1 VPNDT
6 TPATVVILA
15 RIDATITADGFET
28 LAASV
33 RSTDAAVTWVADGDT
48 LKRLS
53 RLTADQSWALVLDGT
68 ETDSRQRLRQHL
80 IGLRRTAVDGV
91 VVADRGTIAQRDLL
105 VAEGIRTAVVDRFDD
120 VTRGSRRPAPEGW
133 ACRSVVWGLW
143 EVESTPTRAGSVL
156 GRWLPWIGGPAAGS
170 LTVVTVSQAGAG
182 ILATSD
188 RLTRVIAAHRA
199 GRHPKRFARL
209 GDLPSLLGSGGQ
221 VNGGSVLRAA

>member
-1 VPNDT
+1 MPNDT

-15 RIDATITADGFET
+15 RIDATITTDGFET

-33 RSTDAAVTWVADGDT
+33 RRIGAAVTWVADGDT
-48 LKRLS
+48 LRRLADG
-53 RLTADQSWALVLDGT
+53 TADQGWALALNGA

-80 IGLRRTAVDGV
+80 ISLRRTAVDGV
-91 VVADRGTIAQRDLL
+91 VVADGGTIAQRDLL

-143 EVESTPTRAGSVL
+143 EVESTATRAGSVL

-170 LTVVTVSQAGAG
+170 LTVVTVSQDGAG
-182 ILATSD
+182 ILATAD
-188 RLTRVIAAHRA
+188 RVTRVIAAHRA